1 MPTSMHSMTSTPS
14 RRSSLAVRDDRDG
27 RDLPVP
33 RDAAPLSRL
42 GPRPGPVTRVAAA
55 ALLIALM
62 SGCAVTRVDPP
73 APVAAPA
80 QFKEDGLWKKA
91 QPGTAEVVPEQWWTL
106 FDDPVLNDLQH
117 KLVIGNENLKA
128 AVAQVAGAR
137 AALEAS
143 RSALFPTLSAGLSGS
158 RSASPDGNVTNGAIN
173 RGPTNS
179 VQASLN
185 ASWEADLWGKLR
197 LASEGATSTLQA
209 TADDLAAAR
218 LSAQATLAQ
227 SYFSLRTAEAQE
239 ALYERSVKS
248 YERFLDMT
256 QARYQSGVAARSDVL
271 QAQTQLRTAQAQLL
285 ETRTTRGQLEHAIA
299 VLLGLPPSALEV
311 SRSATLPRPPEVPTL
326 LPSQLLERRP
336 DIAAAQRRVATAYS
350 QIGVADAAY
359 FPSLT
364 LSASG
369 GYRNSS
375 LSNLLTAPN
384 LFWSLGPSLAQAIF
398 DGGQRKLASAQA
410 RTSAEVATSTY
421 RQTVLTALQEV
432 EDNLILADHLREEA
446 KLQQEAV
453 ESAQRNLELVTDQY
467 RAGTVSFLE
476 VTTAQNSAFTA
487 EASLLSVRNR
497 QLAAINL
504 LLKNIAGRWSAA

>member
-1 MPTSMHSMTSTPS
+1 MPTPMTSMTSTSFLRPS
-14 RRSSLAVRDDRDG
+14 
-27 RDLPVP
+27 LP
-33 RDAAPLSRL
+33 
-42 GPRPGPVTRVAAA
+42 AAA
-55 ALLIALM
+55 AAVLVALL

-73 APVAAPA
+73 APVTAPA
-80 QFKEDGLWKKA
+80 QYKEDGLWKQA
-91 QPGTAEVVPEQWWTL
+91 RPATAEPVPEQWWTL
-106 FDDPVLNDLQH
+106 FDDPVLNDLQRR
-117 KLVIGNENLKA
+117 LVIGNENLKA
-128 AVAQVAGAR
+128 AVAQLAGAR

-143 RSALFPTLSAGLSGS
+143 RSALLPTLSVGVSGT
-158 RSASPDGNVTNGAIN
+158 RSASPDGNVTNGTIN

-185 ASWEADLWGKLR
+185 ASWEPDLWGRLR
-197 LASEGATSTLQA
+197 LASEGAGATLQA

-227 SYFSLRTAEAQE
+227 TYFSLRTAEAQE
-239 ALYERSVKS
+239 ALYDRSVQA
-248 YERFLDMT
+248 YQRFLDLT

-271 QAQTQLRTAQAQLL
+271 QAQTQLRSAQAQLL
-285 ETRTTRGQLEHAIA
+285 ETRSTRAQLAHAIA
-299 VLLGLPPSALEV
+299 VLLGLPPSALEL
-311 SRSATLPRPPEVPTL
+311 SKNAALPTPPEVPMM

-336 DIAAAQRRVATAYS
+336 DIAAAQRRVASAYA

-364 LSASG
+364 LSGSG
-369 GYRNSS
+369 GYRSS
-375 LSNLLTAPN
+375 TLSKLLSAPN

-446 KLQQEAV
+446 RLQQEAL
-453 ESAQRNLELVTDQY
+453 ESAQRNLDLVTDQY
-467 RAGTVSFLE
+467 RAGTVSFLD
-476 VTTAQNSAFTA
+476 VTTAQNSAFNA

-497 QLAAINL
+497 QLAAISL
-504 LLKNIAGRWSAA
+504 LLKNVAGRWTPA

>member
-1 MPTSMHSMTSTPS
+1 MQTPMTSHSPS
-14 RRSSLAVRDDRDG
+14 AR
-27 RDLPVP
+27 P
-33 RDAAPLSRL
+33 RAAL
-42 GPRPGPVTRVAAA
+42 TTIAAA
-55 ALLIALM
+55 ATTAALIALM

-80 QFKEDGLWKKA
+80 QFKEDALWKQA
-91 QPGTAEVVPEQWWTL
+91 RPAAAEPVPEQWWTL
-106 FDDPVLNDLQH
+106 FDDAVLNDLQH
-117 KLVIGNENLKA
+117 RLVIGNENLKA
-128 AVAQVAGAR
+128 AIAQVAGAR

-143 RSALFPTLSAGLSGS
+143 RSALFPTLSVGVSGT
-158 RSASPDGNVTNGAIN
+158 RSKSPDGNVTNGSIN

-185 ASWEADLWGKLR
+185 ASWEPDLWGRLR
-197 LASEGATSTLQA
+197 LASEGANASLQA
-209 TADDLAAAR
+209 SADDLAAAR

-227 SYFSLRTAEAQE
+227 TYFSLRTAEAQE
-239 ALYERSVKS
+239 ALYDRSVKS
-248 YERFLDMT
+248 YQRFLDLT

-271 QAQTQLRTAQAQLL
+271 QAQTQLRSAEAQLL
-285 ETRTTRGQLEHAIA
+285 ETRSTRGQLEHAIA
-299 VLLGLPPSALEV
+299 VLLGLPPSALDL
-311 SRSATLPRPPEVPTL
+311 AKNAALPKPPAVPEM

-336 DIAAAQRRVATAYS
+336 DIAAAQRRVAAAYS

-364 LSASG
+364 LTASG
-369 GYRNSS
+369 GYRNSTLTDL
-375 LSNLLTAPN
+375 LSAPN

-432 EDNLILADHLREEA
+432 EDNLILTDHLREEA
-446 KLQQEAV
+446 RLQQEALDA
-453 ESAQRNLELVTDQY
+453 AQRNLELVTDQY
-467 RAGTVSFLE
+467 RAGTVSFLD
-476 VTTAQNSAFTA
+476 VTTAQNSAFNA
-487 EASLLSVRNR
+487 EATLLSVRNR

-504 LLKNIAGRWSAA
+504 LLKNVAGRWTPA

>member
-1 MPTSMHSMTSTPS
+1 MPTPMTSTTSTSFLRPS
-14 RRSSLAVRDDRDG
+14 
-27 RDLPVP
+27 LP
-33 RDAAPLSRL
+33 A
-42 GPRPGPVTRVAAA
+42 VAAA
-55 ALLIALM
+55 VLVALL

-73 APVAAPA
+73 APVTAPA
-80 QFKEDGLWKKA
+80 QYKEDGLWKQA
-91 QPGTAEVVPEQWWTL
+91 RPATAEPVPEQWWTL
-106 FDDPVLNDLQH
+106 FDDPVLNDLQRR
-117 KLVIGNENLKA
+117 LVIGNENLKA
-128 AVAQVAGAR
+128 AVAQLAGAR

-143 RSALFPTLSAGLSGS
+143 RSALLPTLSVGVSGT
-158 RSASPDGNVTNGAIN
+158 RSASPDGNVTNGTIN

-185 ASWEADLWGKLR
+185 ASWEPDLWGRLR
-197 LASEGATSTLQA
+197 LASEGAGATLQA

-227 SYFSLRTAEAQE
+227 TYFSLRTAEAQE
-239 ALYERSVKS
+239 ALYDRSVQA
-248 YERFLDMT
+248 YQRFLDLT

-271 QAQTQLRTAQAQLL
+271 QAQTQLRSAQAQLL
-285 ETRTTRGQLEHAIA
+285 ETRSTRAQLAHAIA
-299 VLLGLPPSALEV
+299 VLLGLPPSALEL
-311 SRSATLPRPPEVPTL
+311 AKNAALPTPPEVPMM

-336 DIAAAQRRVATAYS
+336 DIAAAQRRVASAYA

-364 LSASG
+364 LSGSG
-369 GYRNSS
+369 GYRSS
-375 LSNLLTAPN
+375 TLSKLLSAPN

-446 KLQQEAV
+446 RLQQEALA
-453 ESAQRNLELVTDQY
+453 SAQRNLELVTDQY
-467 RAGTVSFLE
+467 RAGTVSFLD
-476 VTTAQNSAFTA
+476 VTTAQNSAFNA

-497 QLAAINL
+497 QLAAISL
-504 LLKNIAGRWSAA
+504 LLKNVAGRWTPA

>member
-1 MPTSMHSMTSTPS
+1 MPTPMTSTTSSSFLRPS
-14 RRSSLAVRDDRDG
+14 
-27 RDLPVP
+27 LP
-33 RDAAPLSRL
+33 A
-42 GPRPGPVTRVAAA
+42 VAAA
-55 ALLIALM
+55 VLVALL

-73 APVAAPA
+73 APVTAPA
-80 QFKEDGLWKKA
+80 QYKEDGLWKQA
-91 QPGTAEVVPEQWWTL
+91 RPATAEPVPEQWWTL
-106 FDDPVLNDLQH
+106 FDDPVLNDLQRR
-117 KLVIGNENLKA
+117 LVIGNENLKA
-128 AVAQVAGAR
+128 AVAQLAGAR

-143 RSALFPTLSAGLSGS
+143 RSALLPTLSVGVSGT
-158 RSASPDGNVTNGAIN
+158 RSASPDGNVTNGTIN

-185 ASWEADLWGKLR
+185 ASWEPDLWGRLR
-197 LASEGATSTLQA
+197 LASEGADATLQA

-239 ALYERSVKS
+239 ALYDRSVQA
-248 YERFLDMT
+248 YQRFLDLT

-271 QAQTQLRTAQAQLL
+271 QAQTQLRSAQAQLL
-285 ETRTTRGQLEHAIA
+285 ETRSTRAQLAHAIA
-299 VLLGLPPSALEV
+299 VLLGLPPSALEL
-311 SRSATLPRPPEVPTL
+311 SKNAALPTPPEVPMM

-336 DIAAAQRRVATAYS
+336 DIAAAQRRVASAYA

-364 LSASG
+364 LSGSG
-369 GYRNSS
+369 GYRSS
-375 LSNLLTAPN
+375 TLSKLLSAPN

-446 KLQQEAV
+446 RLQQEALA
-453 ESAQRNLELVTDQY
+453 SAQRNLELVTDQY
-467 RAGTVSFLE
+467 RAGTVSFLD
-476 VTTAQNSAFTA
+476 VTTAQNSAFNA

-497 QLAAINL
+497 QLAAISL
-504 LLKNIAGRWSAA
+504 LLKNVAGRWTPA

>member
-1 MPTSMHSMTSTPS
+1 MPTPMTSTTSSSFLRPS
-14 RRSSLAVRDDRDG
+14 
-27 RDLPVP
+27 LP
-33 RDAAPLSRL
+33 A
-42 GPRPGPVTRVAAA
+42 VAAA
-55 ALLIALM
+55 VLVALL

-73 APVAAPA
+73 APVTAPA
-80 QFKEDGLWKKA
+80 QYKEDGLWKQA
-91 QPGTAEVVPEQWWTL
+91 RPATAEPVPEQWWTL
-106 FDDPVLNDLQH
+106 FDDPVLNDLQRR
-117 KLVIGNENLKA
+117 LVIGNENLKA
-128 AVAQVAGAR
+128 AVAQLAGAR

-143 RSALFPTLSAGLSGS
+143 RSALLPTLSVGVSGT
-158 RSASPDGNVTNGAIN
+158 RSASPDGNVTNGTIN

-185 ASWEADLWGKLR
+185 ASWEPDLWGRLR
-197 LASEGATSTLQA
+197 LASEGADATLQA

-239 ALYERSVKS
+239 ALYDRSVQA
-248 YERFLDMT
+248 YQRFLDLT

-271 QAQTQLRTAQAQLL
+271 QAQTQLRSAQAQLL
-285 ETRTTRGQLEHAIA
+285 ETRSTRAQLAHAIA
-299 VLLGLPPSALEV
+299 VLLGLPPSALEL
-311 SRSATLPRPPEVPTL
+311 SKNAALPTPPEVPMM

-336 DIAAAQRRVATAYS
+336 DIAVAQRRVASAYA

-364 LSASG
+364 LSGSG
-369 GYRNSS
+369 GYRSS
-375 LSNLLTAPN
+375 TLSKLLSAPN

-410 RTSAEVATSTY
+410 RTSAEIATSTY

-446 KLQQEAV
+446 RLQQEAL

-467 RAGTVSFLE
+467 RAGTVSFLD
-476 VTTAQNSAFTA
+476 VTTAQNSAFNA

-497 QLAAINL
+497 QLAAISL
-504 LLKNIAGRWSAA
+504 LLKNVAGRWTPA

>member
-1 MPTSMHSMTSTPS
+1 MPTPMTSTTSSSFLRPS
-14 RRSSLAVRDDRDG
+14 
-27 RDLPVP
+27 LP
-33 RDAAPLSRL
+33 A
-42 GPRPGPVTRVAAA
+42 VAAA
-55 ALLIALM
+55 VLVALL

-73 APVAAPA
+73 APVTAPA
-80 QFKEDGLWKKA
+80 QYKEDGLWKQA
-91 QPGTAEVVPEQWWTL
+91 RPATAEPVPEQWWTL
-106 FDDPVLNDLQH
+106 FDDPVLNDLQRR
-117 KLVIGNENLKA
+117 LVIGNENLKA
-128 AVAQVAGAR
+128 AVAQLAGAR

-143 RSALFPTLSAGLSGS
+143 RSALLPTLSVGVSGT
-158 RSASPDGNVTNGAIN
+158 RSASPDGNVTNGTIN

-185 ASWEADLWGKLR
+185 ASWEPDLWGRLR
-197 LASEGATSTLQA
+197 LASEGADATLQA

-239 ALYERSVKS
+239 ALYDRSVQA
-248 YERFLDMT
+248 YQRFLDLT

-271 QAQTQLRTAQAQLL
+271 QAQTQLRSAQAQLL
-285 ETRTTRGQLEHAIA
+285 ETRSTRAQLAHAIA
-299 VLLGLPPSALEV
+299 VLLGLPPSALEL
-311 SRSATLPRPPEVPTL
+311 SKNAALPTPPEVPMM

-336 DIAAAQRRVATAYS
+336 DIAAAQRRVASAYA

-364 LSASG
+364 LSGSG
-369 GYRNSS
+369 GYRSS
-375 LSNLLTAPN
+375 TLSKLLSAPN

-446 KLQQEAV
+446 RLQQEALA
-453 ESAQRNLELVTDQY
+453 SAQRTLELVTDQY
-467 RAGTVSFLE
+467 RAGTVSFLD
-476 VTTAQNSAFTA
+476 VTTAQNSAFNA

-497 QLAAINL
+497 QLAAISL
-504 LLKNIAGRWSAA
+504 LLKNVAGRWTPA

>member
-1 MPTSMHSMTSTPS
+1 MPTPMSTTFS
-14 RRSSLAVRDDRDG
+14 RSSTRASASRG
-27 RDLPVP
+27 RP
-33 RDAAPLSRL
+33 S
-42 GPRPGPVTRVAAA
+42 PRPSPPTRTAAGA
-55 ALLIALM
+55 MLFALTMLLG
-62 SGCAVTRVDPP
+62 GCAVTRVDPP
-73 APVAAPA
+73 APVQAPA
-80 QFKEDGLWKKA
+80 QFKEDGLWKQA
-91 QPGTAEVVPEQWWTL
+91 RPAAAEPVPEQWWTL
-106 FDDPVLNDLQH
+106 FGDPVLDDLQH
-117 KLVIGNENLKA
+117 RLVIGNENLKA
-128 AVAQVAGAR
+128 AVAQVTGAR

-143 RSALFPTLSAGLSGS
+143 RSAFFPTLSAGFSGT
-158 RSASPDGNVTNGAIN
+158 RSASPDGNVTNGSIN

-185 ASWEADLWGKLR
+185 ASWELDLWGRLR
-197 LASEGATSTLQA
+197 LASEGANASLQA
-209 TADDLAAAR
+209 SADDLAAAR

-227 SYFSLRTAEAQE
+227 TYFSLRTAEAQE
-239 ALYERSVKS
+239 ALYDRSVKA
-248 YERFLDMT
+248 YERFLSLT
-256 QARYQSGVAARSDVL
+256 QARYDSGVAARGDVL

-285 ETRTTRGQLEHAIA
+285 ETRSTRGQLEHAIA
-299 VLLGLPPSALEV
+299 VLLGLPPSALAV
-311 SRSATLPRPPEVPTL
+311 SKSAALPQAPEVPAM

-336 DIAAAQRRVATAYS
+336 DIAAAQRRVAVAYA

-369 GYRNSS
+369 GYRNNT
-375 LSNLLTAPN
+375 LSNLLSAPN
-384 LFWSLGPSLAQAIF
+384 LFWSVGPSLAAAIF

-446 KLQQEAV
+446 RLQQEAL
-453 ESAQRNLELVTDQY
+453 ESAQRNLQLVTDQY
-467 RAGTVSFLE
+467 KAGTVSFLD
-476 VTTAQNSAFTA
+476 VTTAQNSAFNA

-504 LLKNIAGRWSAA
+504 LLKNVAGRWTPA

>member
-1 MPTSMHSMTSTPS
+1 MPTPMTSTTSTSFLRPS
-14 RRSSLAVRDDRDG
+14 
-27 RDLPVP
+27 LP
-33 RDAAPLSRL
+33 A
-42 GPRPGPVTRVAAA
+42 VAAA
-55 ALLIALM
+55 MLVALL

-73 APVAAPA
+73 APVTAPA
-80 QFKEDGLWKKA
+80 QYKEDGLWKQA
-91 QPGTAEVVPEQWWTL
+91 RPATAEPVPEQWWTL
-106 FDDPVLNDLQH
+106 FDDPVLNDLQRR
-117 KLVIGNENLKA
+117 LVIGNENLKA
-128 AVAQVAGAR
+128 AVAQLAGAR

-143 RSALFPTLSAGLSGS
+143 RSALLPTLSVGVSGT
-158 RSASPDGNVTNGAIN
+158 RSASPDGNVTNGTIN

-185 ASWEADLWGKLR
+185 ASWEPDLWGRLR
-197 LASEGATSTLQA
+197 LASEGADATLQA

-227 SYFSLRTAEAQE
+227 TYFSLRTAEAQE
-239 ALYERSVKS
+239 ALYDRSVQA
-248 YERFLDMT
+248 YQRFLDLT

-271 QAQTQLRTAQAQLL
+271 QAQTQLRSAQAQLL
-285 ETRTTRGQLEHAIA
+285 ETRSTRAQLAHAIA
-299 VLLGLPPSALEV
+299 VLLGLPPSALEL
-311 SRSATLPRPPEVPTL
+311 SKNAALPTPPEVPMM

-336 DIAAAQRRVATAYS
+336 DIAAAQRRVASAYA

-364 LSASG
+364 LSGSG
-369 GYRNSS
+369 GYRSS
-375 LSNLLTAPN
+375 TLSKLLSAPN
-384 LFWSLGPSLAQAIF
+384 LFWSLGPSRAQAIF

-446 KLQQEAV
+446 RLQQEAL

-467 RAGTVSFLE
+467 RAGTVSFLD
-476 VTTAQNSAFTA
+476 VTTAQNSAFNA

-497 QLAAINL
+497 QLAAISL
-504 LLKNIAGRWSAA
+504 LLKNVAGRWTPA

>member
-1 MPTSMHSMTSTPS
+1 MPTPMTSMTSTSFLRPS
-14 RRSSLAVRDDRDG
+14 
-27 RDLPVP
+27 LP
-33 RDAAPLSRL
+33 A
-42 GPRPGPVTRVAAA
+42 VAAA
-55 ALLIALM
+55 VLVALL

-73 APVAAPA
+73 APVTAPA
-80 QFKEDGLWKKA
+80 QYKEDGLWKQA
-91 QPGTAEVVPEQWWTL
+91 RPATAEPVPEQWWTL
-106 FDDPVLNDLQH
+106 FDDPVLNDLQRR
-117 KLVIGNENLKA
+117 LVIGNENLKA
-128 AVAQVAGAR
+128 AVAQLAGAR

-143 RSALFPTLSAGLSGS
+143 RSALLPTLSVGVSGT
-158 RSASPDGNVTNGAIN
+158 RSASPDGNVTNGTIN

-185 ASWEADLWGKLR
+185 ASWEPDLWSRLR
-197 LASEGATSTLQA
+197 LASEGADATLQA

-239 ALYERSVKS
+239 ALYDRSVQA
-248 YERFLDMT
+248 YQRFLELT

-271 QAQTQLRTAQAQLL
+271 QAQTQLRSAQAQLL
-285 ETRTTRGQLEHAIA
+285 ETRSTRAQLAHAIA
-299 VLLGLPPSALEV
+299 VLLGLPPSALEL
-311 SRSATLPRPPEVPTL
+311 SKNAALPTPPEVPMM

-336 DIAAAQRRVATAYS
+336 DIAAAQRRVASAYA

-364 LSASG
+364 LSGSG
-369 GYRNSS
+369 GYRSS
-375 LSNLLTAPN
+375 TLSKLLSAPN

-446 KLQQEAV
+446 RLQQEALA
-453 ESAQRNLELVTDQY
+453 SAQRNLELVTDQY
-467 RAGTVSFLE
+467 RAGTVSFLD
-476 VTTAQNSAFTA
+476 VTTAQNSAFNA

-497 QLAAINL
+497 QLAAISL
-504 LLKNIAGRWSAA
+504 LLKNVAGRWTPA

>member
-1 MPTSMHSMTSTPS
+1 MPTPMTSTSFLRPS
-14 RRSSLAVRDDRDG
+14 
-27 RDLPVP
+27 LP
-33 RDAAPLSRL
+33 A
-42 GPRPGPVTRVAAA
+42 VAAA
-55 ALLIALM
+55 VLVALL

-73 APVAAPA
+73 APVTAPA
-80 QFKEDGLWKKA
+80 QYKEDGLWKQA
-91 QPGTAEVVPEQWWTL
+91 RPAPAEPVPEQWWTL
-106 FDDPVLNDLQH
+106 FDDPVLNDLQRR
-117 KLVIGNENLKA
+117 LVIGNENLKA
-128 AVAQVAGAR
+128 AVAQLAGAR

-143 RSALFPTLSAGLSGS
+143 RSALLPTLSVGVSGT
-158 RSASPDGNVTNGAIN
+158 RSASPDGNVTNGTIN

-185 ASWEADLWGKLR
+185 ASWEPDLWGRLR
-197 LASEGATSTLQA
+197 LASEGADATLQA

-239 ALYERSVKS
+239 ALYDRSVQA
-248 YERFLDMT
+248 YQRFLDLT

-271 QAQTQLRTAQAQLL
+271 QAQTQLRSAQAQLL
-285 ETRTTRGQLEHAIA
+285 ETRSTRAQLAHAIA
-299 VLLGLPPSALEV
+299 VLLGLPPSALEL
-311 SRSATLPRPPEVPTL
+311 SKNAALPTPPEVPMM

-336 DIAAAQRRVATAYS
+336 DIAAAQRRVASAYA

-364 LSASG
+364 LSGSG
-369 GYRNSS
+369 GYRSS
-375 LSNLLTAPN
+375 TLSKLLSAPN

-446 KLQQEAV
+446 RLQQEAL

-467 RAGTVSFLE
+467 RAGTVSFLD
-476 VTTAQNSAFTA
+476 VTTAQNSAFNA

-497 QLAAINL
+497 QLAAISL
-504 LLKNIAGRWSAA
+504 LLKNVAGRWTPA

>member
-1 MPTSMHSMTSTPS
+1 MTSTSFLRPS
-14 RRSSLAVRDDRDG
+14 
-27 RDLPVP
+27 LP
-33 RDAAPLSRL
+33 A
-42 GPRPGPVTRVAAA
+42 VAAA
-55 ALLIALM
+55 MLVALL

-73 APVAAPA
+73 APVTAPA
-80 QFKEDGLWKKA
+80 QYKEDGLWKQA
-91 QPGTAEVVPEQWWTL
+91 RPATAEPVPEQWWTL
-106 FDDPVLNDLQH
+106 FDDPVLNDLQRR
-117 KLVIGNENLKA
+117 LVIGNENLKA
-128 AVAQVAGAR
+128 AVAQLAGAR

-143 RSALFPTLSAGLSGS
+143 RSALLPTLSVGVSGT
-158 RSASPDGNVTNGAIN
+158 RSASPDGNVTNGTIN

-185 ASWEADLWGKLR
+185 ASWEPDLWGRLR
-197 LASEGATSTLQA
+197 LASEGAGATLQA

-227 SYFSLRTAEAQE
+227 TYFSLRTAEAQE
-239 ALYERSVKS
+239 ALYDRSVQA
-248 YERFLDMT
+248 YQRFLDLT

-271 QAQTQLRTAQAQLL
+271 QAQTQLRSAQAQLL
-285 ETRTTRGQLEHAIA
+285 ETRSTRAQLAHAIA
-299 VLLGLPPSALEV
+299 VLLGLPPSALEL
-311 SRSATLPRPPEVPTL
+311 SKNAALPTPPEVPMM

-336 DIAAAQRRVATAYS
+336 DIAAAQRRVASAYA

-364 LSASG
+364 LSGSA
-369 GYRNSS
+369 GYRSS
-375 LSNLLTAPN
+375 TLSKLLSAPN

-446 KLQQEAV
+446 RLQQEAL

-467 RAGTVSFLE
+467 RAGTVSFLD
-476 VTTAQNSAFTA
+476 VTTAQNSAFNA

-497 QLAAINL
+497 QLAAISL
-504 LLKNIAGRWSAA
+504 LLKNVAGRWTPA

>member
-1 MPTSMHSMTSTPS
+1 MQTDMQSDMQTPMKKNA
-14 RRSSLAVRDDRDG
+14 SSVSAAR
-27 RDLPVP
+27 P
-33 RDAAPLSRL
+33 RTAALH
-42 GPRPGPVTRVAAA
+42 TIAAA
-55 ALLIALM
+55 AAMTALIALM

-80 QFKEDGLWKKA
+80 QFKEDALWKQA
-91 QPGTAEVVPEQWWTL
+91 RPAAAEPVPEQWWML

-117 KLVIGNENLKA
+117 RLVIGNENLKA
-128 AVAQVAGAR
+128 AVAQVEGAR

-143 RSALFPTLSAGLSGS
+143 RSALFPTLSAGFSGT
-158 RSASPDGNVTNGAIN
+158 RSKSPDGNVTNGSIN

-185 ASWEADLWGKLR
+185 ASWEPDLWGRLR
-197 LASEGATSTLQA
+197 LASEGANASLQA
-209 TADDLAAAR
+209 SADDLAAAR

-227 SYFSLRTAEAQE
+227 TYFSLRTAEAQE
-239 ALYERSVKS
+239 ALYDRSVKS
-248 YERFLDMT
+248 YQRFLDLT

-271 QAQTQLRTAQAQLL
+271 QAQTQLRSAEAQLL
-285 ETRTTRGQLEHAIA
+285 ETRSTRGQLEHAIA
-299 VLLGLPPSALEV
+299 VLLGLPPSALDLTK
-311 SRSATLPRPPEVPTL
+311 SATLPKPPSVPEM

-336 DIAAAQRRVATAYS
+336 DIAAAQRRVAAAYS

-364 LSASG
+364 LSGSA
-369 GYRNSS
+369 GYRNSTQS
-375 LSNLLTAPN
+375 DLLSAPN

-432 EDNLILADHLREEA
+432 EDNLILTDHLREEA
-446 KLQQEAV
+446 RLQQEALD
-453 ESAQRNLELVTDQY
+453 AAHRNLELVTDQY
-467 RAGTVSFLE
+467 RAGTVSFLD
-476 VTTAQNSAFTA
+476 VTTAQNSAFNA

-504 LLKNIAGRWSAA
+504 LLKNVAGRWTPA

>member
-1 MPTSMHSMTSTPS
+1 MPTPPNPMTSTFPPS
-14 RRSSLAVRDDRDG
+14 S
-27 RDLPVP
+27 
-33 RDAAPLSRL
+33 
-42 GPRPGPVTRVAAA
+42 VAARRGRARLSATAAGA
-55 ALLIALM
+55 ALLGLTLLM

-73 APVAAPA
+73 APVQAPA

-91 QPGTAEVVPEQWWTL
+91 QPAAAEPVPEQWWTL

-117 KLVIGNENLKA
+117 RLVIGNENLKA

-143 RSALFPTLSAGLSGS
+143 RSALFPTLSVGLSGT
-158 RSASPDGNVTNGAIN
+158 RSASPDGNVSNGSIN

-185 ASWEADLWGKLR
+185 ASWEPDLWGRLR
-197 LASEGATSTLQA
+197 LASEGAGATLQA

-227 SYFSLRTAEAQE
+227 TYFSLRTAEAQE
-239 ALYERSVKS
+239 ALYDRSVAA
-248 YERFLDMT
+248 YQRFLDLT

-271 QAQTQLRTAQAQLL
+271 QAQTQLRSSQAQLL
-285 ETRTTRGQLEHAIA
+285 ETRSTRAQLEHAIA
-299 VLLGLPPSALEV
+299 VLLGLPPSALDLA
-311 SRSATLPRPPEVPTL
+311 SSAALPKAPEVPAM

-336 DIAAAQRRVATAYS
+336 DIAAAQRRVASAYA

-364 LSASG
+364 LSGSG
-369 GYRNSS
+369 GYRSS
-375 LSNLLTAPN
+375 TLSNLLSAPN
-384 LFWSLGPSLAQAIF
+384 LFWSVGPSLAQAIF
-398 DGGQRKLASAQA
+398 DGGQRKLASVQA

-432 EDNLILADHLREEA
+432 EDNLILANHLREEA
-446 KLQQEAV
+446 ELQAQALDA
-453 ESAQRNLELVTDQY
+453 AQRNLALVTDQY

-476 VTTAQNSAFTA
+476 VTTAQNSAFNA

-504 LLKNIAGRWSAA
+504 LLKNVAGKWAPA

>member
-1 MPTSMHSMTSTPS
+1 MPITT
-14 RRSSLAVRDDRDG
+14 
-27 RDLPVP
+27 
-33 RDAAPLSRL
+33 
-42 GPRPGPVTRVAAA
+42 TR
-55 ALLIALM
+55 
-62 SGCAVTRVDPP
+62 P
-73 APVAAPA
+73 AP
-80 QFKEDGLWKKA
+80 
-91 QPGTAEVVPEQWWTL
+91 AEPVPEQWWTL
-106 FDDPVLNDLQH
+106 FDDPVLNDLQRR
-117 KLVIGNENLKA
+117 LVIGNENLKA
-128 AVAQVAGAR
+128 AVAQLAGAR

-143 RSALFPTLSAGLSGS
+143 RSALLPTLSVGVSGT
-158 RSASPDGNVTNGAIN
+158 RSASPDGNVTNGTIN

-185 ASWEADLWGKLR
+185 ASWEPDLWGRLR
-197 LASEGATSTLQA
+197 LASEGADATLQA

-239 ALYERSVKS
+239 ALYDRSVQA
-248 YERFLDMT
+248 YQRFLDLT

-271 QAQTQLRTAQAQLL
+271 QAQTQLRSAQAQLL
-285 ETRTTRGQLEHAIA
+285 ETRSTRAQLAHAIA
-299 VLLGLPPSALEV
+299 VLLGLPPSALEL
-311 SRSATLPRPPEVPTL
+311 SKNAALPTPPEVPMM

-336 DIAAAQRRVATAYS
+336 DIAAAQRRVASAYA

-364 LSASG
+364 LSGSG
-369 GYRNSS
+369 GYRSS
-375 LSNLLTAPN
+375 TLSKLLSAPN

-446 KLQQEAV
+446 RLQQEALA
-453 ESAQRNLELVTDQY
+453 SAQRNLELVTDQY
-467 RAGTVSFLE
+467 RAGTVSFLD
-476 VTTAQNSAFTA
+476 VTTAQNSAFNA

-497 QLAAINL
+497 QLAAISL
-504 LLKNIAGRWSAA
+504 LLKNVAGRWTPA

>member
-1 MPTSMHSMTSTPS
+1 MPTSMTSTTSTSFLRPS
-14 RRSSLAVRDDRDG
+14 
-27 RDLPVP
+27 LP
-33 RDAAPLSRL
+33 A
-42 GPRPGPVTRVAAA
+42 VAAA
-55 ALLIALM
+55 VLGALL

-73 APVAAPA
+73 APVTAPA
-80 QFKEDGLWKKA
+80 QYKEDGLWKQA
-91 QPGTAEVVPEQWWTL
+91 RPATAEPVPEQWWTL
-106 FDDPVLNDLQH
+106 FDDPVLNDLQRR
-117 KLVIGNENLKA
+117 LVIGNENLKA
-128 AVAQVAGAR
+128 AVAQLAGAR

-143 RSALFPTLSAGLSGS
+143 RSALLPTLSVGVSGT
-158 RSASPDGNVTNGAIN
+158 RSASPDGNVTNGTIN

-185 ASWEADLWGKLR
+185 ASWEPDLWGRLR
-197 LASEGATSTLQA
+197 LASEGAGATLQA

-227 SYFSLRTAEAQE
+227 TYFSLRTAEAQE
-239 ALYERSVKS
+239 ALYDRSVQA
-248 YERFLDMT
+248 YQRFLDLT

-271 QAQTQLRTAQAQLL
+271 QAQTQLRSAQAQLL
-285 ETRTTRGQLEHAIA
+285 ETRSTRAQLAHAIA
-299 VLLGLPPSALEV
+299 VLLGLPPSALEL
-311 SRSATLPRPPEVPTL
+311 SKNAALPTPPEVPMM

-336 DIAAAQRRVATAYS
+336 DIAAAQRRVASAYA

-364 LSASG
+364 LSGSG
-369 GYRNSS
+369 GYRSS
-375 LSNLLTAPN
+375 TLSKLLSAPN

-446 KLQQEAV
+446 RLQQEALA
-453 ESAQRNLELVTDQY
+453 SAQRNLELVTDQY
-467 RAGTVSFLE
+467 RAGTVSFLD
-476 VTTAQNSAFTA
+476 VTTAQNSAFNA

-497 QLAAINL
+497 QLAAISL
-504 LLKNIAGRWSAA
+504 LLKNVAGRWTPA

>member
-1 MPTSMHSMTSTPS
+1 MPTPMTSTTSTSFLRPS
-14 RRSSLAVRDDRDG
+14 
-27 RDLPVP
+27 LP
-33 RDAAPLSRL
+33 A
-42 GPRPGPVTRVAAA
+42 VAAA
-55 ALLIALM
+55 VLVALL

-73 APVAAPA
+73 APVTAPA
-80 QFKEDGLWKKA
+80 QYKEDGLWKQA
-91 QPGTAEVVPEQWWTL
+91 RPATAEPVPEQWWTL
-106 FDDPVLNDLQH
+106 FDDPVLNDLQRR
-117 KLVIGNENLKA
+117 LVIGNENLKA
-128 AVAQVAGAR
+128 AVAQLAGAR

-143 RSALFPTLSAGLSGS
+143 RSALLPTLSVGVSGT
-158 RSASPDGNVTNGAIN
+158 RSASPDGNVTNGTIN

-185 ASWEADLWGKLR
+185 ASWEPDLWGRLR
-197 LASEGATSTLQA
+197 LASEGAGATLQA

-239 ALYERSVKS
+239 ALYDRSVQA
-248 YERFLDMT
+248 YQRFLDLT

-271 QAQTQLRTAQAQLL
+271 QAQTQLRSAQAQLL
-285 ETRTTRGQLEHAIA
+285 ETRSTRAQLAHAIA
-299 VLLGLPPSALEV
+299 VLLGLPPSALEL
-311 SRSATLPRPPEVPTL
+311 SKNAALPTPPEVPMM

-336 DIAAAQRRVATAYS
+336 DIAAAQRRVASAYA

-364 LSASG
+364 LSGSA
-369 GYRNSS
+369 GYRSS
-375 LSNLLTAPN
+375 TLSKLLSAPN

-446 KLQQEAV
+446 RLQQEAL

-467 RAGTVSFLE
+467 RAGTVSFLD
-476 VTTAQNSAFTA
+476 VTTAQNSAFNA

-497 QLAAINL
+497 QLAAISL
-504 LLKNIAGRWSAA
+504 LLKNVAGRWTPA